1 MDDIKEKYIL
11 LNNKID
17 QLNKHQLLT
26 TNKINNTVKLK
37 VFMENHVYA
46 VWDFM
51 SILKSLQNH
60 ICPSNYPWKR
70 TVYTTNGIARLINE
84 IVLAEESDEI
94 MEGKYMSHFDLY
106 VQAMKDIHADT
117 SKIESLIDI
126 DISAKKNFK
135 DIDIPDCA
143 QDFLSTTFKILSK
156 NKLHMTAALFT
167 YGRET
172 TLPDMFV
179 NILRM
184 TECIKN
190 TDNLKLYLKR
200 HIDIDSNRHG
210 PLSLKLY
217 NHTINNNPYK
227 TREALDASLI
237 AIDARY
243 NFWSSILYKINEI
256 SD

>member
-1 MDDIKEKYIL
+1 
-11 LNNKID
+11 
-17 QLNKHQLLT
+17 
-26 TNKINNTVKLK
+26 
-37 VFMENHVYA
+37 
-46 VWDFM
+46 
-51 SILKSLQNH
+51 
-60 ICPSNYPWKR
+60 
-70 TVYTTNGIARLINE
+70 
-84 IVLAEESDEI
+84 
-94 MEGKYMSHFDLY
+94 
-106 VQAMKDIHADT
+106 
-117 SKIESLIDI
+117 
-126 DISAKKNFK
+126 
-135 DIDIPDCA
+135 
-143 QDFLSTTFKILSK
+143 
-156 NKLHMTAALFT
+156 
-167 YGRET
+167 
-172 TLPDMFV
+172 
-179 NILRM
+179 M